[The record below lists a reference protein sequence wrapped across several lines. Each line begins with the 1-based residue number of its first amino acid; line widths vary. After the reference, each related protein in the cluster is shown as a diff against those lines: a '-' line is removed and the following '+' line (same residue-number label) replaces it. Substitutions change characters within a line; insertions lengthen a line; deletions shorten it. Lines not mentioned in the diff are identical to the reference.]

1 MKIQN
6 TSCPPPKK
14 FYYNKKNIALMEK
27 YAGNKN
33 MEKEEIIKEIKN
45 FLTGKQKC
53 NPSTIKDELKK
64 KNIYAEDLE
73 QAFGTKSITD
83 ILKTIPEIEFENDDY
98 GTLYAKLKNSSE
110 QDDSVKNIQESEN
123 PILKNETKLP
133 LRKRIEKLLS
143 FIGKDLIEKDEAVR
157 LAFLA
162 SIAGESIFFLGP
174 PGTAK
179 SLVSRRLK
187 LAFKGEN
194 EKSVSYFEYLMNQF
208 STPDEIFGPVSLK
221 ALEENK
227 YERITQGF
235 LPEANVAFLDEIWKA
250 SPAIQNT
257 LLTILNEKKFHNGN
271 KLNEVPLK
279 ALVSASNELPQKN
292 QGLEALWDRFL
303 IRAIVNPIQSD
314 EDFEK
319 FLYGEK
325 VKAEL
330 EPTDSMKK
338 NLILTSELE
347 YWTEKI
353 EKIEIPDEVRTVIRE
368 IRHELSRKNER
379 RQENEKFYVSDRRWK
394 KIIKILKTS
403 AFLNG
408 RNSVDLM
415 DCQLVEY
422 CIWNTESQ
430 IKEAEQIVKD
440 CVEQNG
446 LEVDTAVDDICDEIE
461 EFDNYIT
468 EQFYVKEMISK
479 PALYKMNDG
488 NDAYKFVR
496 QQNFSSYGNVS
507 VTYINENNYYDADK
521 NCKNSNYKV
530 FPNSFKLIGNKVIF
544 DDDYYRRQNYS
555 YDNDYHH
562 EFTIELKNCYSG
574 KIVKNPDFEKYPD
587 MEKTRQATADEKYN
601 SILKS
606 IKTSIQD
613 VDNYISEKS
622 APFQENLFAEQK
634 MRDVILKAVEKSKV
648 ELEKVEDDLN
658 EVRKRYIQGS

>member
-1 MKIQN
+1 
-6 TSCPPPKK
+6 
-14 FYYNKKNIALMEK
+14 
-27 YAGNKN
+27 

-64 KNIYAEDLE
+64 KNILAENLE

-83 ILKTIPEIEFENDDY
+83 ILKEIPKIEFEKDEH
-98 GTLYAKLKNSSE
+98 GTSYVKLKNSSE
-110 QDDSVKNIQESEN
+110 QDASVKNVQKSEN
-123 PILKNETKLP
+123 SVLKKEPSKEDRLP

-157 LAFLA
+157 LALLS

-221 ALEENK
+221 ALEENQ

-271 KLNEVPLK
+271 KVNEVPLK
-279 ALVSASNELPQKN
+279 ALISASNELPAKN
-292 QGLEALWDRFL
+292 QGLEPLWDRFL
-303 IRAIVNPIQSD
+303 IRTIVNPIQKD

-319 FLYGEK
+319 FIYGKK

-338 NLILTSELE
+338 NLILTCELE
-347 YWTEKI
+347 DWTEKI
-353 EKIEIPDEVRTVIRE
+353 EKIKIPDEVRTIINE
-368 IRHELSRKNER
+368 IRNELFRKNER
-379 RQENEKFYVSDRRWK
+379 RQEDEKFYVSDRRWK
-394 KIIKILKTS
+394 KIINILKTS
-403 AFLNG
+403 AFLNE

-415 DCQLVEY
+415 DCQLIEY

-430 IKEAEQIVKD
+430 IEEARQIVKD

-446 LEVDTAVDDICDEIE
+446 LEVDIAVDDIFDEIK
-461 EFDNYIT
+461 EFNNYIT
-468 EQFYVKEMISK
+468 EQFYVKEMISR
-479 PALYKMNDG
+479 PSCYTMNDG
-488 NDAYKFVR
+488 NKAYKFVR
-496 QQNFSSYGNVS
+496 QQNFPSYDNIS

-521 NCKNSNYKV
+521 DCQNSNNKV
-530 FPNSFKLIGNKVIF
+530 FPNSFKCIGNKVIF
-544 DDDYYRRQNYS
+544 DDYYRRQNYS
-555 YDNDYHH
+555 YNNNYHH
-562 EFTIELKNCYSG
+562 EFAIELESCCSG
-574 KIVKNPDFEKYPD
+574 KFVKNTDFEKYPD
-587 MEKTRQATADEKYN
+587 MKKTRQKTADEKYN
-601 SILKS
+601 SILEP
-606 IKTSIQD
+606 IKKSIQD
-613 VDNYISEKS
+613 VDNYISKKS
-622 APFQENLFAEQK
+622 ALFEENLFADQK

-648 ELEKVEDDLN
+648 ELEKAEDDL
-658 EVRKRYIQGS
+658 EKVRERYIQGF

>member
-1 MKIQN
+1 M
-6 TSCPPPKK
+6 
-14 FYYNKKNIALMEK
+14 
-27 YAGNKN
+27 
-33 MEKEEIIKEIKN
+33 
-45 FLTGKQKC
+45 
-53 NPSTIKDELKK
+53 
-64 KNIYAEDLE
+64 
-73 QAFGTKSITD
+73 
-83 ILKTIPEIEFENDDY
+83 
-98 GTLYAKLKNSSE
+98 
-110 QDDSVKNIQESEN
+110 
-123 PILKNETKLP
+123 KNEASKEDRIP

-157 LAFLA
+157 LALLT

-194 EKSVSYFEYLMNQF
+194 EKSVSYFEYLMHQF

-271 KLNEVPLK
+271 KVNEVPLK
-279 ALVSASNELPQKN
+279 ALISASNELPQKN

-303 IRAIVNPIQSD
+303 IRAIVNPIQKN

-325 VKAEL
+325 VRAEL

-347 YWTEKI
+347 EWTEKI
-353 EKIEIPDEVRTVIRE
+353 EKIEIPDEVRNVINE
-368 IRHELSRKNER
+368 IRNELSCKNEK
-379 RQENEKFYVSDRRWK
+379 RQEDEKFYVSDRRWK

-415 DCQLVEY
+415 DCQLIEY

-430 IKEAEQIVKD
+430 IEEAEQIVKD

-446 LEVDTAVDDICDEIE
+446 LEVDTAVDDICGEIE
-461 EFDNYIT
+461 DFESWVNEKFYEPKTVYIIYKMKDGTQAYKLRKPLEPYNSDEVVYYVSQNGYYDENRNLISRENNGDYNYIISNWT
-468 EQFYVKEMISK
+468 ESDDDWAFSWTETARDSYCERNKENIEFHKVITGAGKELVK
-479 PALYKMNDG
+479 
-488 NDAYKFVR
+488 
-496 QQNFSSYGNVS
+496 
-507 VTYINENNYYDADK
+507 
-521 NCKNSNYKV
+521 KNS
-530 FPNSFKLIGNKVIF
+530 IF
-544 DDDYYRRQNYS
+544 
-555 YDNDYHH
+555 ND
-562 EFTIELKNCYSG
+562 TDILKSVQ
-574 KIVKNPDFEKYPD
+574 K
-587 MEKTRQATADEKYN
+587 TADEKYN
-601 SILKS
+601 SILES

-622 APFQENLFAEQK
+622 APFKENLFADQK
-634 MRDVILKAVEKSKV
+634 MRDVILKAVEKSKL
-648 ELEKVEDDLN
+648 ELEKAEDDLN

>member
-1 MKIQN
+1 
-6 TSCPPPKK
+6 
-14 FYYNKKNIALMEK
+14 
-27 YAGNKN
+27 

-64 KNIYAEDLE
+64 KNILAENLE

-83 ILKTIPEIEFENDDY
+83 ILKEIPEIEFEKDEH
-98 GTLYAKLKNSSE
+98 GTSYVKLKNSSE
-110 QDDSVKNIQESEN
+110 QDASVKNVQKSEN
-123 PILKNETKLP
+123 SALKKEPSKEDRLP

-143 FIGKDLIEKDEAVR
+143 FISQNLIEKDEAVR
-157 LAFLA
+157 LALLA

-257 LLTILNEKKFHNGN
+257 LLAILNEKKFHNGN
-271 KLNEVPLK
+271 KVNEVPLK
-279 ALVSASNELPQKN
+279 ALISASNELPAKN

-303 IRAIVNPIQSD
+303 IRTIVNPIQKN
-314 EDFEK
+314 EGFEK

-325 VKAEL
+325 VRAEL

-347 YWTEKI
+347 DWTEKI

-368 IRHELSRKNER
+368 IRHELSRENER

-394 KIIKILKTS
+394 KIINILKTS

-415 DCQLVEY
+415 DCQLIEY

-430 IKEAEQIVKD
+430 IKKTEQIVKD

-446 LEVDTAVDDICDEIE
+446 LEVDTAVDDICEEIE
-461 EFDNYIT
+461 EFENWVN
-468 EQFYVKEMISK
+468 EKFYKAKTV
-479 PALYKMNDG
+479 YVVYNMNDG
-488 NDAYKFVR
+488 TRAYKLKKTLEPYDSDKVVCYISQNGYYDEDCNLISRKNNSKYNYIISNWTESDDDWAFSWSEVARDSYYDINQKNIGFHKVVTGDGKELVKKNSIFNDADILK
-496 QQNFSSYGNVS
+496 S
-507 VTYINENNYYDADK
+507 VQK
-521 NCKNSNYKV
+521 
-530 FPNSFKLIGNKVIF
+530 
-544 DDDYYRRQNYS
+544 
-555 YDNDYHH
+555 
-562 EFTIELKNCYSG
+562 
-574 KIVKNPDFEKYPD
+574 
-587 MEKTRQATADEKYN
+587 TADEKYN
-601 SILKS
+601 SILES
-606 IKTSIQD
+606 IKTSIQN
-613 VDNYISEKS
+613 VDNYTSKKS
-622 APFQENLFAEQK
+622 APFKENLFADQK
-634 MRDVILKAVEKSKV
+634 MCDVILKAVEKSKV
-648 ELEKVEDDLN
+648 ELEKAKDDL
-658 EVRKRYIQGS
+658 EKIRKRYIQGF

>member
-1 MKIQN
+1 
-6 TSCPPPKK
+6 
-14 FYYNKKNIALMEK
+14 
-27 YAGNKN
+27 

-64 KNIYAEDLE
+64 KNILAENLE

-83 ILKTIPEIEFENDDY
+83 ILKKIPEIEFEKDEH
-98 GTLYAKLKNSSE
+98 GTSYVKLKNSLE
-110 QDDSVKNIQESEN
+110 QNDSVKNIQKSEN
-123 PILKNETKLP
+123 PALKKEAGKEDRFP

-143 FIGKDLIEKDEAVR
+143 FISKDLIEKDEAVR
-157 LAFLA
+157 LALLA

-257 LLTILNEKKFHNGN
+257 LLAILNEKKFHNGN
-271 KLNEVPLK
+271 KVNEVPLK
-279 ALVSASNELPQKN
+279 ALISASNELPAKN

-303 IRAIVNPIQSD
+303 IRAIVNPIKDD

-325 VKAEL
+325 VRAEL

-347 YWTEKI
+347 DWTEKI
-353 EKIEIPDEVRTVIRE
+353 EKIEIPGEVRTIIRE
-368 IRHELSRKNER
+368 IKHELSHKNEKKH
-379 RQENEKFYVSDRRWK
+379 EDEKFYVSDRRWK

-415 DCQLVEY
+415 DCQLIEY
-422 CIWNTESQ
+422 CIWNTENQ
-430 IKEAEQIVKD
+430 IEEAKQIVKD

-468 EQFYVKEMISK
+468 EQFYEKEMICR
-479 PALYKMNDG
+479 PLCYTMNDG
-488 NDAYKFVR
+488 KKAYKFVR
-496 QQNFSSYGNVS
+496 QQNFSSYKNIS
-507 VTYINENNYYDADK
+507 VMYINENNYYDADK
-521 NCKNSNYKV
+521 NCQDSNYKV
-530 FPNSFKLIGNKVIF
+530 FPNSFERIGNKVIF
-544 DDDYYRRQNYS
+544 DDYYRRRN

-562 EFTIELKNCYSG
+562 EFAIELENCWSG
-574 KIVKNPDFEKYPD
+574 KFVKNPDFEKYPD
-587 MEKTRQATADEKYN
+587 MEKTRQAIADEKYN

-613 VDNYISEKS
+613 VDKYISEKS
-622 APFQENLFAEQK
+622 APFEENFFANQK
-634 MRDVILKAVEKSKV
+634 MCDVILKAVKKSKV
-648 ELEKVEDDLN
+648 ELEKAEDDLGK
-658 EVRKRYIQGS
+658 VRERYIQGF

>member
-1 MKIQN
+1 
-6 TSCPPPKK
+6 
-14 FYYNKKNIALMEK
+14 
-27 YAGNKN
+27 

-64 KNIYAEDLE
+64 KNILAENLE

-83 ILKTIPEIEFENDDY
+83 ILKEIPKIEFEKDEH
-98 GTLYAKLKNSSE
+98 GTSYVKLKNSSE
-110 QDDSVKNIQESEN
+110 QDASVKNVQKSEN
-123 PILKNETKLP
+123 SVLKKEPSKEDRLP

-157 LAFLA
+157 LALLS

-221 ALEENK
+221 ALEENQ

-271 KLNEVPLK
+271 KVNEIPLK
-279 ALVSASNELPQKN
+279 ALISASNELPQKN

-303 IRAIVNPIQSD
+303 IRAIVNPIQKN

-325 VKAEL
+325 VRAEL

-347 YWTEKI
+347 EWTEKI
-353 EKIEIPDEVRTVIRE
+353 EKIEIPDEVRNVINE
-368 IRHELSRKNER
+368 IRNELSSKNEKK
-379 RQENEKFYVSDRRWK
+379 QEDEKFYVSDRRWK

-415 DCQLVEY
+415 DCQLIEY
-422 CIWNTESQ
+422 CIWNTENQ
-430 IKEAEQIVKD
+430 IEEAKQIVKD

-446 LEVDTAVDDICDEIE
+446 LEVDTTVDDICNEIKD
-461 EFDNYIT
+461 FDNDIT
-468 EQFYVKEMISK
+468 EQFYVEEMISK

-488 NDAYKFVR
+488 NEAYKFVR

-507 VTYINENNYYDADK
+507 VTYINENNYYDEYKD
-521 NCKNSNYKV
+521 CKNSNYEV

-544 DDDYYRRQNYS
+544 DDNYRRRNYS

-562 EFTIELKNCYSG
+562 EFTIELKNCRSG

-606 IKTSIQD
+606 IKTNIQD

-622 APFQENLFAEQK
+622 APFEENLFADQK
-634 MRDVILKAVEKSKV
+634 MRDVILKAVEKSKL
-648 ELEKVEDDLN
+648 ELEKAEDDLN

>member
-1 MKIQN
+1 
-6 TSCPPPKK
+6 
-14 FYYNKKNIALMEK
+14 MEK

-64 KNIYAEDLE
+64 KNIYAENLE
-73 QAFGTKSITD
+73 QGFGTKSIKN
-83 ILKTIPEIEFENDDY
+83 ILETIPEIEFENDDY

-162 SIAGESIFFLGP
+162 SIAGESIFFLGS

-271 KLNEVPLK
+271 KVNEVPLK

-303 IRAIVNPIQSD
+303 IRAIVNPIQKN

-319 FLYGEK
+319 FIYGEK

-347 YWTEKI
+347 DWTEKI

-368 IRHELSRKNER
+368 IRNELSHKNEKK
-379 RQENEKFYVSDRRWK
+379 QEDEKFYVSDRRWK
-394 KIIKILKTS
+394 KIINILKTS

-415 DCQLVEY
+415 DCQLIEY
-422 CIWNTESQ
+422 CIWNTENQ
-430 IKEAEQIVKD
+430 IEEAKQIVKD

-446 LEVDTAVDDICDEIE
+446 LEVDTAVDDICDEIKD
-461 EFDNYIT
+461 FDNYIT

-488 NDAYKFVR
+488 NDACKFVK

-544 DDDYYRRQNYS
+544 DDDYRRQNYS

-562 EFTIELKNCYSG
+562 EFTIVLENVQSG

-634 MRDVILKAVEKSKV
+634 MRDVILKAVEKSKL
-648 ELEKVEDDLN
+648 ELEKAEDDLK

>member
-1 MKIQN
+1 
-6 TSCPPPKK
+6 
-14 FYYNKKNIALMEK
+14 
-27 YAGNKN
+27 

-64 KNIYAEDLE
+64 KNILAENLE

-83 ILKTIPEIEFENDDY
+83 ILKEIPKIEFEKDEH
-98 GTLYAKLKNSSE
+98 GTSYVKLKNSSE
-110 QDDSVKNIQESEN
+110 QDASVKNVQKSEN
-123 PILKNETKLP
+123 SVLKKEPSKEDRLP

-157 LAFLA
+157 LALLS

-221 ALEENK
+221 ALEENQ

-271 KLNEVPLK
+271 KVNEVPLK
-279 ALVSASNELPQKN
+279 ALISASNELPAKN

-303 IRAIVNPIQSD
+303 IRAIVNPIQKN

-325 VKAEL
+325 VRAEL

-347 YWTEKI
+347 EWTEKI
-353 EKIEIPDEVRTVIRE
+353 EKIEIPDEVRNVINE
-368 IRHELSRKNER
+368 IRNELSSKNEKK
-379 RQENEKFYVSDRRWK
+379 QEDEKFYVSDRRWK

-415 DCQLVEY
+415 DCQLIEY
-422 CIWNTESQ
+422 CIWNTENQ
-430 IKEAEQIVKD
+430 IEEAKQIVKD

-446 LEVDTAVDDICDEIE
+446 LEVDTTVDDICNEIKD
-461 EFDNYIT
+461 FDNDIT
-468 EQFYVKEMISK
+468 EQFYVEEMISK

-488 NDAYKFVR
+488 NEAYKFVR

-507 VTYINENNYYDADK
+507 VTYINENNYYDEYKD
-521 NCKNSNYKV
+521 CKNSNYEV

-544 DDDYYRRQNYS
+544 DDNYRRRNYS
-555 YDNDYHH
+555 YDNYYHH
-562 EFTIELKNCYSG
+562 EFTIELKNCRSG

-606 IKTSIQD
+606 IKTNIQD

-622 APFQENLFAEQK
+622 APFEENLFADQK
-634 MRDVILKAVEKSKV
+634 MRDVILKAVEKSKL
-648 ELEKVEDDLN
+648 ELEKTEDDLN
-658 EVRKRYIQGS
+658 EVCKRYIQGS